1 MISFDHPTRFLVLLC
16 IVPLVYLFHFGK
28 RSGTIFPFP
37 FSIWKQEGF
46 TPRLYGPRF
55 LIAIMNVA
63 FWGGLLLLIFAWAG
77 PSRVIKEQVHQDRG
91 ADIMIVLDE
100 SPSMAA
106 KDFQPENRFE
116 AARAVIR
123 KFVASRT
130 TDAVGLVSFALE
142 AALRVP
148 LTTDYSYFLEQLD
161 SLSIMDLGDGTALG
175 MGIAIG
181 LLHLKDSIAQ
191 EKVMI
196 LLTDGKQNAGDIQP
210 ETASLLAGQLGIRIY
225 VIGIGTP
232 GETYIDFTN
241 PKTGIQYRGTFEGGF
256 DEGVLRDIAS
266 RSSGNYF
273 YAGNPE
279 MLSSVFKMLDS
290 LEPSGKRVKL
300 QVRKIPL
307 HTTYSLGGLVLLF
320 MAFIIRTTLLREIL

>member
-1 MISFDHPTRFLVLLC
+1 MISFDHPTRFLVFALLM
-16 IVPLVYLFHFGK
+16 PLFYLFHFWK
-28 RSGTIFPFP
+28 RRGTVFPFP
-37 FSIWKQEGF
+37 FSMWKQEEF
-46 TPRLYGPRF
+46 TPRLYGPRL
-55 LIAIMNVA
+55 LIAMMNVT
-63 FWGGLLLLIFAWAG
+63 FWGGCVLLVFAWSG
-77 PSRVIKEQVHQDRG
+77 PSRVIKEQVYVDRG
-91 ADIMIVLDE
+91 ADIMILLDE

-116 AARAVIR
+116 AARGVIR
-123 KFVASRT
+123 KFVESRT

-175 MGIAIG
+175 MGIATG
-181 LLHLKDSIAQ
+181 VLHLKDSIAR

-196 LLTDGKQNAGDIQP
+196 LLTDGKQNAGEILP
-210 ETASLLAGQLGIRIY
+210 ETASLMAGQLGIRIY

-232 GETYIDFTN
+232 GETYIEFTN
-241 PKTGIQYRGTFEGGF
+241 PKTGIRYRGTFEGGF
-256 DEGVLRDIAS
+256 DEGILRNIAN
-266 RSSGNYF
+266 RSGGTYF

-279 MLSSVFKMLDS
+279 TLSSVFKMIDS
-290 LEPSGKRVKL
+290 LERSGKKVKL

-307 HTTYSLGGLVLLF
+307 HTTYALGGFVLLL
-320 MAFIIRTTLLREIL
+320 MSFILRTSLLREVL